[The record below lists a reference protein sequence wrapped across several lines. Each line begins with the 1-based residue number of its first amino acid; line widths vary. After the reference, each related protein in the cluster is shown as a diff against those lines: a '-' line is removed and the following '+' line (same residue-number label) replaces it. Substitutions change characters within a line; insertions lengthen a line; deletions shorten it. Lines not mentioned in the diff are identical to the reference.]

1 MSNVRQLDQR
11 SPGSASPSG
20 AGSAKACR
28 MVNKGLCLDGPA
40 LPVRALRSCGPAAPA
55 RCSAAMVDEALTRGA
70 VVKA

>member
-28 MVNKGLCLDGPA
+28 MVNKGFA
-40 LPVRALRSCGPAAPA
+40 
-55 RCSAAMVDEALTRGA
+55 
-70 VVKA
+70 